1 MAGEKPDV
9 LMVGARKPVMMKGF
23 EGKVNLHHWL
33 DLKDKDA
40 FVKEYG
46 GKIRAIAIAYTANKV
61 DENFLKQFPKP
72 RAGIKL
78 RRRLRSYRCQVGR
91 RSRHRRHQYA

>member
-46 GKIRAIAIAYTANKV
+46 GRIRAVAIA
-61 DENFLKQFPKP
+61 
-72 RAGIKL
+72 
-78 RRRLRSYRCQVGR
+78 
-91 RSRHRRHQYA
+91 

>member
-33 DLKDKDA
+33 ELRDREA
-40 FVKEYG
+40 FVKEHG
-46 GKIRAIAIAYTANKV
+46 DMIRAIAIADHT
-61 DENFLKQFPKP
+61 
-72 RAGIKL
+72 G
-78 RRRLRSYRCQVGR
+78 CG
-91 RSRHRRHQYA
+91 RHQ

>member
-33 DLKDKDA
+33 EIEDKDA
-40 FVKEYG
+40 FVK
-46 GKIRAIAIAYTANKV
+46 KMAA
-61 DENFLKQFPKP
+61 
-72 RAGIKL
+72 
-78 RRRLRSYRCQVGR
+78 RSA
-91 RSRHRRHQYA
+91 RSRSPIPPTRSTIIF